1 MVGSKGTEGK
11 GREETKRKREGHGVK
26 EKRDKE
32 GNRVWGERR
41 G

>member
-11 GREETKRKREGHGVK
+11 GREETKRKREGREVK
-26 EKRDKE
+26 EIRDKE